1 MKLTKKQI
9 VAVLLM
15 LALVIGMVPRMGS
28 PVTVEAA
35 SSSVTLDN
43 LGNKGSVSIG
53 SKTKSGSW
61 WQMHINGKDAFCM
74 NLGYTCHSGDSY
86 TSSSDT
92 YYSTDSGKKGLL
104 ACIGYWYDEVKKQS
118 NKAFV
123 YAQALVW
130 AVQEGETSEAKL
142 KAVISKVRSNTG
154 YYDSRSA
161 AELYSDIFEPSNT
174 VSAEVTLWKPAGSG
188 THRQELLVMKSGPE
202 KPKPSSMNQ
211 GFYLYQEIDIVKKDE
226 AGNPLP
232 GVQFQ
237 LTAED
242 IDTLYY
248 YSVNGEAEKEFDSPT
263 INGMTDSEG
272 KVAFKLKYR
281 IQTHTYY
288 YLMQAE
294 SMSSA
299 EIKATKEDWDEQDY
313 RYGKNLTHDEAVTLM
328 EKDLD
333 SQYQDIAN
341 KHTVREISTGNANIV
356 VSPVYAKGVDI
367 TLKRANT
374 WTADSDSAG
383 DAVRK
388 PYTVNVVNNFKKVSV
403 KVNKTDSSSA
413 DKKAHGS
420 ATLEGA
426 QFKLYADSA
435 CTKAATVYNADG
447 TTKMAGT
454 YTIKNGTFTTDYL
467 KAGSTYY
474 LKEVKAPSGYCLNTK
489 VTTITVNGSDY
500 AANEY
505 ILNGKTLEIANEPVK
520 MSLDIHKFYSEGKTG
535 VLEPEKGAVFQV
547 YLKEKGSYSACSD
560 YDRDT
565 VTTDENGSAESKEL
579 YKGVYTVHQVS
590 TGDADTE
597 KVADFDIEVGKNG
610 ETDNHKKLTYY
621 LNNNIFKAYLWIVKK
636 DGHTKKT
643 VLKPGTTYQIY
654 RVADGKENLVTQSY
668 SNGSKMETADRFA
681 SDESGQIMTYQALKS
696 GTYKI
701 YEINTATG
709 YHISTPSITVEI
721 GSKKDNYTTETDSDG
736 TTYSVVELEYTNYET
751 AGELSILK
759 KGEQLTG
766 FSDADGQFTYEETY
780 LNGVTFEIYAAE
792 DIATQDNQKTNWFE
806 KGELVGTVVTGE
818 GASFESECNGITGFT
833 MDKNGTV
840 TVNLPLGKYTVK
852 EKQTLYGYLLP
863 EKEWSVEFTW
873 SNKDETV
880 VLNATDTTDSR
891 GVLTVLNERAKAKLN
906 LKKTDSDSGE
916 AVPNVT
922 FGVYSK
928 DDIFNAAGEKIVSA
942 GDKLGTMCTDEK
954 GEAESDLD
962 LPLMSEGYP
971 EAVSAAAVTASGA
984 AVTGSAV
991 TLNSGDYYIREESVS
1006 ESYYLDNTEIPLHLE
1021 YKDEKTAFIEKTV
1034 ERTNQQTSVE
1044 IDKTSVTGSEEIPG
1058 CQLQITDAAGEK
1070 IVSWISGDKDSIK
1083 FTNKDLE
1090 TCNLK
1095 YSMTDSNHL
1104 VIGGLKHD
1112 TEYTLTETR
1121 PADGYVTAD
1130 SISFRLQESTTEKGK
1145 TLVALKNED
1154 GTFVLSN
1161 SNVVKMVD
1169 ETTKIDVSK
1178 TDIAGSEEIPGC
1190 ELEIKEKDSGKVIEK
1205 WTSTKE
1211 KHRIEQKLVAG
1222 KTYILTET
1230 RPADGYVTA
1239 DNVEFTVKDTGE
1251 VQGVHMVDEMTK
1263 IRLIKLA
1270 GDTGQGLSD
1279 AKFEV
1284 YDSQGKK
1291 VMSFT
1296 SKGEGTDITGK
1307 LAVGETYTFKEVEA
1321 PKGYKLAKAVKYT
1334 VKDTGK
1340 VQKISITDER
1350 LPAPKVPQT
1359 GGVTP
1364 TLLAA
1369 FIFAAVAGTL
1379 TLVIQSRKRVKIND
1393 K

>member
-1 MKLTKKQI
+1 MKGTKKQI
-9 VAVLLM
+9 IAVLLT
-15 LALVIGMVPRMGS
+15 LALTVGIVPQIGS

-43 LGNKGSVSIG
+43 LGNKGSVSVG

-61 WQMHINGKDAFCM
+61 WKMKIDGNNAFCM

-104 ACIGYWYDEVKKQS
+104 ACIGYWYDEVKKKS
-118 NKAFV
+118 NKAYV

-130 AVQEGETSEAKL
+130 AVQEGDTSEAKL

-154 YYDSRSA
+154 YYDSKSA
-161 AELYSDIFEPSNT
+161 GTLYQEIFEPAST
-174 VSAEVTLWKPAGSG
+174 VEAKVTLWKPAGSG
-188 THRQELLVMKSGPE
+188 SHRQELLVMEADKVPDEPE
-202 KPKPSSMNQ
+202 PSSMNQ
-211 GFYLYQEIDIVKKDE
+211 DFYLYQEIDIVKKDE

-232 GVQFQ
+232 GVKFQ

-333 SQYQDIAN
+333 SQYQGIAN
-341 KHTVREISTGNANIV
+341 KHTIKEISTGNANIV

-426 QFKLYADSA
+426 QFQLYSDSV

-447 TTKMAGT
+447 TAKTAGT

-474 LKEVKAPSGYCLNTK
+474 LKEVKAPIGYCLNTK

-505 ILNGKTLEIANEPVK
+505 IINGKTLEITNEPVK

-535 VLEPEKGAVFQV
+535 ALEPEKGAVFQV

-610 ETDNHKKLTYY
+610 ESDNHKKLTYY
-621 LNNNIFKAYLWIVKK
+621 LNNNIFKAYLRIVKK

-654 RVADGKENLVTQSY
+654 QVADGKETLVTQSY

-681 SDESGQIMTYQALKS
+681 SDKSGQIMTYQALKS

-701 YEINTATG
+701 YEIDTATG
-709 YHISTPSITVEI
+709 YHISTPNITVEI
-721 GSKKDNYTTETDSDG
+721 GSKLTNYTTETDSDG
-736 TTYSVVELEYTNYET
+736 TTYSVVTLDYTNYET

-766 FSDADGQFTYEETY
+766 FDRQFTYEETY

-863 EKEWSVEFTW
+863 EKEWSVEFNW
-873 SNKDETV
+873 DNKDETV
-880 VLNATDTTDSR
+880 VLNATDITDEK
-891 GVLTVLNERAKAKLN
+891 GILTVLNERAKVKLN
-906 LKKTDSDSGE
+906 LKKTDGDSGE
-916 AVPNVT
+916 PVPNVT

-954 GEAESDLD
+954 GEEESDLD

-971 EAVSAAAVTASGA
+971 EAVSAAVVTASGA

-991 TLNSGDYYIREESVS
+991 TLNSGNYYIREESVS
-1006 ESYYLDNTEIPLHLE
+1006 ESYYLDNTEIPLHVE
-1021 YKDEKTAFIEKTV
+1021 YKDEKTAVIHKKV
-1034 ERTNQQTSVE
+1034 EHTNKQTTIE
-1044 IDKTSVTGSEEIPG
+1044 IDKTAVTGSDEIPG
-1058 CQLQITDAAGEK
+1058 CKLQIADAAGNV
-1070 IVSWISGDKDSIK
+1070 IVSWVSGDKDSVK
-1083 FTNKDLE
+1083 FTNKDLG

-1095 YSMTDSNHL
+1095 SSMTNAGHL
-1104 VIGGLKHD
+1104 IIGGLKHD

-1130 SISFRLQESTTEKGK
+1130 SISFQLQESSSEPGK
-1145 TLVALKNED
+1145 TLVSIRNAD
-1154 GTFVLSN
+1154 GNFVLQE
-1161 SNVVKMVD
+1161 SNV
-1169 ETTKIDVSK
+1169 
-1178 TDIAGSEEIPGC
+1178 
-1190 ELEIKEKDSGKVIEK
+1190 
-1205 WTSTKE
+1205 
-1211 KHRIEQKLVAG
+1211 
-1222 KTYILTET
+1222 
-1230 RPADGYVTA
+1230 
-1239 DNVEFTVKDTGE
+1239 
-1251 VQGVHMVDEMTK
+1251 VHMVDYKTTITFK
-1263 IRLIKLA
+1263 KKSSDGSLI
-1270 GDTGQGLSD
+1270 GG
-1279 AKFEV
+1279 AKMAV
-1284 YDSQGKK
+1284 YDSQGNKVTEFTTQKSKK
-1291 VMSFT
+1291 KTFT
-1296 SKGEGTDITGK
+1296 GLLK
-1307 LAVGETYTFKEVEA
+1307 VGETYTFKEIEA
-1321 PKGYKLAKAVKYT
+1321 PEGYELAKPVTYQI
-1334 VKDTGK
+1334 KDTKDEQLVSMVDKKLGIITTKTSKKFWEGK
-1340 VQKISITDER
+1340 DSKTS
-1350 LPAPKVPQT
+1350 PKTGYLYLIFGLLLVGLSGGT
-1359 GGVTP
+1359 GGIM
-1364 TLLAA
+1364 LW
-1369 FIFAAVAGTL
+1369 
-1379 TLVIQSRKRVKIND
+1379 RKGKKYEKN